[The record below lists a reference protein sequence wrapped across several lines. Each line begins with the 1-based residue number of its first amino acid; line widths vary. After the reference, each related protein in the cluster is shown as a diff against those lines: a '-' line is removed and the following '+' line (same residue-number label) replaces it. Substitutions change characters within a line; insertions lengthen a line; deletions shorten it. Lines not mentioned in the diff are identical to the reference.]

1 MKVEARPEPH
11 LRTMTSKASL
21 LTLGLLTLGVL
32 SCTGQKKAPNADQR
46 FGSATDSLFF
56 SLERTPCFG
65 KCPAY
70 TVNIYRSGFVEYI
83 GRTNAPRQGRH
94 TGRVDRERMGQLLD
108 KAEAIGYFSL
118 EDKYD
123 GPVTDLPST
132 ITRIVSGDRDKR
144 IVARYK
150 TPPAL
155 KTFAQQADTLLK
167 DVVWKP
173 IDGRDQ

>member
-1 MKVEARPEPH
+1 
-11 LRTMTSKASL
+11 MTSKTTLVA
-21 LTLGLLTLGVL
+21 LTLFTLGWL
-32 SCTGQKKAPNADQR
+32 ACNGQQKTSSAQER

-70 TVNIYRSGFVEYI
+70 TVTIYRSGYATYE
-83 GRTNAPRQGRH
+83 GRTHAPRQGRH
-94 TGRVDRERMGQLLD
+94 TGRVDRATLETLLA
-108 KAEAIGYFSL
+108 KADAIGYFGL
-118 EDKYD
+118 EDSYD

-167 DVVWKP
+167 DVMWTPV
-173 IDGRDQ
+173 DGRD

>member
-1 MKVEARPEPH
+1 MS
-11 LRTMTSKASL
+11 TKATL
-21 LTLGLLTLGVL
+21 LGLTLFAIAWFAC
-32 SCTGQKKAPNADQR
+32 SGQKRTTVQEER

-70 TVNIYRSGFVEYI
+70 TVNVYRSGFATYE
-83 GRTNAPRQGRH
+83 GRTHAPREGRY
-94 TGRVDRERMGQLLD
+94 TGRVDRVTMERLLQQ
-108 KAEAIGYFSL
+108 AEAIGFFGL
-118 EDKYD
+118 ADTYD

-150 TPPAL
+150 VPATL
-155 KTFAQQADTLLK
+155 KAFAAQADTLLK
-167 DVVWKP
+167 DVVWTP
-173 IDGRDQ
+173 MEQLR

>member
-1 MKVEARPEPH
+1 MS
-11 LRTMTSKASL
+11 TKATHIA
-21 LTLGLLTLGVL
+21 LTLFTLGWL
-32 SCTGQKKAPNADQR
+32 ACNGQKPAAKGPER

-70 TVNIYRSGFVEYI
+70 TVTIYRSGFAEYT
-83 GRTNAPRQGRH
+83 GRSNAPRQGRH
-94 TGRVDRERMGQLLD
+94 TGRVDQAVLESLLEQ
-108 KAEAIGYFSL
+108 AEAIGYFGLADS
-118 EDKYD
+118 YD

-144 IVARYK
+144 IVARHK

-155 KTFAQQADTLLK
+155 KSFAQQADSLLK
-167 DVVWKP
+167 DVVWTP
-173 IDGRDQ
+173 VDSGQ